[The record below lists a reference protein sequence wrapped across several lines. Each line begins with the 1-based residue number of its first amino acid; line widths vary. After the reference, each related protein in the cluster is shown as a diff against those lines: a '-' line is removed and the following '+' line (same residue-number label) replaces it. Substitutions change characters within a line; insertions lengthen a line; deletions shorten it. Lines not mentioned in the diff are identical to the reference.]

1 MRSIYIVLTM
11 TGTIVSRIV
20 KVYTR
25 KEFGHVSIALDKELE
40 RMYSFG
46 RLNPYNTFIG
56 GFVHEYIHSGTF
68 HRFRNTTCEVL
79 RVRVTDE
86 QYAKLEQ
93 VILKMEAEK
102 EKYKFNI
109 PGLFAV
115 SINKKIQKENH
126 LYCAEFVKYVLEEAD
141 IAEGLPEIIQPEHFY
156 VIPHKSIY
164 KGFLRDYRYRV
175 KFSAKEMKRMELKKA
190 KLINMSKKKQVVPA
204 R

>member
-11 TGTIVSRIV
+11 TGTLVSRIV
-20 KVYTR
+20 KFYTR
-25 KEFGHVSIALDKELE
+25 KEYGHVSIALDKELE
-40 RMYSFG
+40 KMYSFG

-68 HRFRNTTCEVL
+68 YRFRNTTSEVL

-86 QYAKLEQ
+86 QYAKIEEI
-93 VILKMEAEK
+93 ILNMEAEK

-126 LYCAEFVKYVLEEAD
+126 LYCAEFVKYVLEEAGVV
-141 IAEGLPEIIQPEHFY
+141 EGLPEIIQPEHFY
-156 VIPHKSIY
+156 VLPHKSIY
-164 KGFLRDYRYRV
+164 KGLLRNYRYRV
-175 KFSAKEMKRMELKKA
+175 KFTDKELNQMEKNNIKLSKRKHL
-190 KLINMSKKKQVVPA
+190 NCNT
-204 R
+204 

>member
-11 TGTIVSRIV
+11 TGTLVSRIV
-20 KVYTR
+20 KFYTR
-25 KEFGHVSIALDKELE
+25 KEYGHVSIALDKELE

-68 HRFRNTTCEVL
+68 YRFRNTTCEVL

-115 SINKKIQKENH
+115 SINKKISKENH
-126 LYCAEFVKYVLEEAD
+126 LYCAEFVKLVLKEAGIID
-141 IAEGLPEIIQPEHFY
+141 GLPEIIKPENFL
-156 VIPHKSIY
+156 VLPHKSIY
-164 KGFLRDYRYRV
+164 KGLLRDYRYRV
-175 KFSAKEMKRMELKKA
+175 KFNEKELKQMEKA
-190 KLINMSKKKQVVPA
+190 KLKTKTKTKRKYS
-204 R
+204 

>member
-20 KVYTR
+20 KFYTK

-40 RMYSFG
+40 KMYSFG

-68 HRFRNTTCEVL
+68 FRFRNTTAEVL

-86 QYAKLEQ
+86 QYAKLEE

-102 EKYKFNI
+102 EKYHFNI
-109 PGLFAV
+109 AGLFAV
-115 SINKKIQKENH
+115 SIKKKVKKENY
-126 LYCAEFVKYVLEEAD
+126 LYCAEFVKLVLEEAG
-141 IAEGLPEIIQPEHFY
+141 IANDLPEIIQPEHFY
-156 VIPHKSIY
+156 KLPHKSIY
-164 KGFLRDYRYRV
+164 KGLLREYRYRV
-175 KFSAKEMKRMELKKA
+175 KFNEKELKNK
-190 KLINMSKKKQVVPA
+190 I
-204 R
+204 